1 MNYIFFAFTSL
12 VLILIQTTVI
22 HNFRI
27 LEGFYDLFLL
37 IVIYLG
43 LYRNLRESLP
53 VILFLGIIM
62 DNLCT
67 GPFGLYMT
75 VYLWMYATIR
85 WSSVYF
91 HVRNKLF
98 MVFAVALGV
107 LFENLV
113 FIGSFL
119 FFNPDSQYPGH
130 IPENILVQILWAFI
144 SGPFFLMFIN
154 RAYNTWSGWFNPR
167 ASEQGRHA

>member
-1 MNYIFFAFTSL
+1 MKYIFYAFTCL

-22 HNFRI
+22 HYFRI
-27 LEGFYDLFLL
+27 LSGFYDLFLL

-43 LYRNLRESLP
+43 LYRNLRESIP

-62 DNLCT
+62 DNLYI

-75 VYLWMYATIR
+75 VYLWLYATIR
-85 WSSVYF
+85 WGSVYF

-98 MVFAVALGV
+98 MVFAVASGV

-113 FIGSFL
+113 FIGSFTL
-119 FFNPDSQYPGH
+119 FNQDSQFPGN
-130 IPENILVQILWAFI
+130 IPENTFVQIIWAFI

-154 RAYNTWSGWFNPR
+154 RAYNAWSGWFNPN
-167 ASEQGRHA
+167 SVQQSRHG

>member
-1 MNYIFFAFTSL
+1 MKYIFYAFTCL

-22 HNFRI
+22 HYFRI
-27 LEGFYDLFLL
+27 LSGFYDLFLL

-43 LYRNLRESLP
+43 LYRNLRESIP

-62 DNLCT
+62 DNLYI

-75 VYLWMYATIR
+75 VYLWLYATIR
-85 WSSVYF
+85 WGSVYF

-98 MVFAVALGV
+98 MVFAVASGV

-113 FIGSFL
+113 FIGSFTL
-119 FFNPDSQYPGH
+119 FNQDSQFPGNM
-130 IPENILVQILWAFI
+130 PENTFVQIIWAFI

-154 RAYNTWSGWFNPR
+154 RAYNAWSGWFNPN
-167 ASEQGRHA
+167 SVQQSRHG

>member
-1 MNYIFFAFTSL
+1 MKYFFYAFTCL
-12 VLILIQTTVI
+12 VLILIQTTAI
-22 HNFRI
+22 HYFSV
-27 LEGFYDLFLL
+27 LSGFYDLFIL

-43 LYRNLRESLP
+43 LYRNLRESIS

-62 DNLCT
+62 DNLYN

-75 VYLWMYATIR
+75 VYLWLYAAIR

-98 MVFAVALGV
+98 LVFAVASGV

-113 FIGSFL
+113 FIGSFVM
-119 FFNPDSQYPGH
+119 FNPDSQFPGN
-130 IPENILVQILWAFI
+130 IPENVLGQILWAFI
-144 SGPFFLMFIN
+144 IGPFFLVFIN
-154 RAYNTWSGWFNPR
+154 RAYNAWSGRFNPHVP
-167 ASEQGRHA
+167 AQTGRS